1 MKRNLLF
8 ITLIFALFLTACGS
22 DSAATSSAPS
32 ASAYVSANLPTDYE
46 GATSVRNQLALGIMA
61 LDGTDQTISAEQ
73 AKTLIP
79 LWQALR
85 STQGSGSATEEVS
98 ALLKQIE
105 DSLTQEQLSAIATLK
120 LTQADMQKWAS
131 ANGVTMGSGQPGSGQ
146 ELSPEAKAT
155 RQAEQSAKGG
165 GASTALVDGVVK
177 YLQSISE

>member
-1 MKRNLLF
+1 MKRTLLL
-8 ITLIFALFLTACGS
+8 TLLLALFLTACGS
-22 DSAATSSAPS
+22 APAASSSAPA

-46 GATSVRNQLALGIMA
+46 GATSVRNQLALGIIA
-61 LDGTDQTISAEQ
+61 LDGTDQTLSAEQ

-85 STQGSGSATEEVS
+85 STQGSGSAQDEVS

-105 DSLTQEQLSAIATLK
+105 ETLTKEQLAAIAALK
-120 LTQADMQKWAS
+120 LSQTDMQKWAT
-131 ANGVTMGSGQPGSGQ
+131 ANGVTMGSGQPGSGA

-155 RQAEQSAKGG
+155 RQAQQGASGG

-177 YLQSISE
+177 YLQSISQ